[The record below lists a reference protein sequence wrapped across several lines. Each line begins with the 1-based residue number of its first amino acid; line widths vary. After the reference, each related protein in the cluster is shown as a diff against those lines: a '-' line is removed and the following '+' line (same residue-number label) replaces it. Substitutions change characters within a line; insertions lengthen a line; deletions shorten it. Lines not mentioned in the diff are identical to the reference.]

1 MSSEDG
7 SSANDSG
14 GEMDGSDPISTHTR
28 CHDDNRIRIAAVTVV
43 VLLALGTVLFREQAF
58 TVIDVAR
65 TFVTEYFSWYFVVF
79 SGLAL
84 VFVLVIALSSYGSI
98 RLGGPRARTE
108 YGRFAWYSMLFAS
121 GQGIGLIFW
130 SVAEPVLLKTDDPLA
145 DSNPGDVDSASLSW
159 GYFHWGLTAWAIYCV
174 VALCIAY
181 STYNCAQQAT
191 FRGACEDLFPAR
203 HRRRAGLAIELF
215 AILATIL
222 GLSTSFGFASLQLSS
237 GLSALLDIEVA
248 TSGKVAVITTMGAI
262 TAISVY
268 FGINRGMRLISELNS
283 VLSVVLVFLTLIFGP
298 TMYILH
304 ILPQSVGEFIDRF
317 VAMSVYSEPKVLG
330 SGITTWSESWN
341 GQWTTF
347 FWCWCIAFSPFVAS
361 FIASISKGRTLRE
374 FILGVLGIPTIIV
387 MIWIGVIGGAALHY
401 DTKSNGAVGNSL
413 NADVSAGLFTALGFV
428 PLVGGLLILVSTVL
442 VGTYFVTSLDSGVHA
457 LSGFVSMGAK
467 ASPRFRVVL
476 AILISILAIALLTL
490 GGGSALTT
498 IQTGTIVGAL
508 PFSAIILLML
518 VNIVRRLRRRQ
529 QHTGTDLPCGVVGAH
544 RTQS

>member
-7 SSANDSG
+7 PSVI
-14 GEMDGSDPISTHTR
+14 GSDEEREDSASISAETR
-28 CHDDNRIRIAAVTVV
+28 RRDDNGIRIAAVTVV
-43 VLLALGTVLFREQAF
+43 VLLALGAVLFREQASK
-58 TVIDVAR
+58 VIDTAR

-84 VFVLVIALSSYGSI
+84 VFVLAIAFSRDGSI
-98 RLGGPRARTE
+98 RLGGPKAKTE

-145 DSNPGDVDSASLSW
+145 GSHPGNADAASLSW

-203 HRRRAGLAIELF
+203 HRRRIGLAVELF

-237 GLSALLDIEVA
+237 GLSALLGIEIS
-248 TSGKVAVITTMGAI
+248 TPGKVAVIATMGAV
-262 TAISVY
+262 TAVSVY
-268 FGINRGMRLISELNS
+268 FGVNRGMRLISELNS
-283 VLSVVLVFLTLIFGP
+283 LLSVALVFLTLVFGP

-304 ILPQSVGEFIDRF
+304 IVPQSVGEFIDRF
-317 VAMSVYSEPKVLG
+317 VAMSVYSEPEVLG
-330 SGITTWSESWN
+330 SGINAWHESWN

-347 FWCWCIAFSPFVAS
+347 IWCWCIAFSPFVAS

-374 FILGVLGIPTIIV
+374 FVLGVLGVPTLIV
-387 MIWIGVIGGAALHY
+387 MIWIGIIGGTALRY
-401 DTKSNGAVGNSL
+401 DTESDGAVRHSL
-413 NADVSAGLFTALGFV
+413 DADISAGLFAALNFV
-428 PLVGGLLILVSTVL
+428 PLIGGLLILVATVL

-467 ASPRFRVVL
+467 ASPRFRVIL
-476 AILISILAIALLTL
+476 AVLISVLAIALLTL

-508 PFSAIILLML
+508 PFSAIILLMMA
-518 VNIVRRLRRRQ
+518 NIVRRLRRR
-529 QHTGTDLPCGVVGAH
+529 HSTETDVLHSTEA
-544 RTQS
+544 T